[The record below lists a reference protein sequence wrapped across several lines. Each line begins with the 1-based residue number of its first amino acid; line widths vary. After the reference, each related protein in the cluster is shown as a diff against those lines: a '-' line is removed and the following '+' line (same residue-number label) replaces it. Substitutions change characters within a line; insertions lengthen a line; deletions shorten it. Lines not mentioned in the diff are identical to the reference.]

1 MTGLV
6 LVGGA
11 VPANAQTLTWSV
23 VHSPNRRAG
32 GNILDAVSC
41 VSPTVCMATGHRQ
54 NSIGALVTLAEHW
67 DGTRWSLVHSPNSGR
82 GGNQLVAV
90 SCVSAHACMAVGF
103 TQGGPG
109 GTLAESWDG
118 TRWSVVPTP
127 SLGGTGSDLTGVS
140 CVAANACTAV
150 GGVSPNGTALST
162 VIESWD
168 GTRWSVVPSP
178 NPATGGGFSGVSCAS
193 ADACMAVGF
202 SGSESGFHGTLAES
216 WNGTHWS
223 VLPTPSPGNNGNFL
237 NGVSCV
243 SPDTCT
249 AAGEAFHSNGPTT
262 SLIES
267 WDGSHWSVVPS
278 PSPGISQTLVNGVS
292 CAAKNACSVVG
303 TYSTRTAAKILVESW
318 DGRSWSVVPTPNP
331 GIIDHMLNGVSC
343 PSPDFCMAA
352 GIFFSRHPSYRTLTL
367 VGTATG

>member
-1 MTGLV
+1 MKPRRINEAAPIQVPAPHHKAGLGMGILTLVIGGSARRTRSFPRAGRWLPAGAVMTGLV

-32 GNILDAVSC
+32 GNS
-41 VSPTVCMATGHRQ
+41 
-54 NSIGALVTLAEHW
+54 
-67 DGTRWSLVHSPNSGR
+67 
-82 GGNQLVAV
+82 LVAV

-216 WNGTHWS
+216 WNGTRWS
-223 VLPTPSPGNNGNFL
+223 VLPTPSPGTNGNFL

-249 AAGEAFHSNGPTT
+249 AAGEAFH
-262 SLIES
+262 
-267 WDGSHWSVVPS
+267 
-278 PSPGISQTLVNGVS
+278 
-292 CAAKNACSVVG
+292 
-303 TYSTRTAAKILVESW
+303 
-318 DGRSWSVVPTPNP
+318 
-331 GIIDHMLNGVSC
+331 
-343 PSPDFCMAA
+343 
-352 GIFFSRHPSYRTLTL
+352 
-367 VGTATG
+367 